1 MLETIY
7 QDSAMLPLASAPICY
22 VRKGQGAPVLLLHG
36 VPLSLLTWRHN
47 IDYLAK
53 QSTVFAID
61 MKGYGMSG
69 KPTGS
74 YTPESHAS
82 VIGEFLDKLA
92 VPQVSIV
99 GSSYGCAVAV
109 ALAHAQPERVDKLVL
124 INSVGYPGGPHSLER
139 LLRIRILAALLR
151 PTLRSTMLGQRIF
164 ASGLRK
170 SYTNPRLASK
180 ELVEAY
186 FGLLRRDSGDVT
198 FLATLQQFQEAEV
211 ARKLAMISQQTLI
224 IWGAED
230 HVLPATNAQL
240 IHRDIQSSRLEII
253 PGCGHLPH
261 EEAPEVVNLLIAQFL
276 SASKTAQ
283 ATATPP
289 SRSVC
294 V

>member
-7 QDSAMLPLASAPICY
+7 QDSAMLPLASATICY

-69 KPTGS
+69 KPAGS

-82 VIGEFLDKLA
+82 VIGEFLDRLA

-99 GSSYGCAVAV
+99 GSSYGCAVAI
-109 ALAHAQPERVDKLVL
+109 ALAQAQPERVDKLVL

-170 SYTNPRLASK
+170 SYTNPRLASR

-261 EEAPEVVNLLIAQFL
+261 EEVPEVVNPLIAQFL
-276 SASKTAQ
+276 STSKIAQ
-283 ATATPP
+283 ATAAPP